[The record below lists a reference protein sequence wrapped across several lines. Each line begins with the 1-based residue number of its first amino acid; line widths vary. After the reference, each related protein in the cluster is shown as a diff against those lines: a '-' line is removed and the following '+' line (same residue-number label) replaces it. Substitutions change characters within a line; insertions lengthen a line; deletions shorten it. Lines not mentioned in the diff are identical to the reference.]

1 MAATAFSW
9 LKVPTWGRGTT
20 RHRAPSQCSISV
32 CRGLLIS
39 EESPTAQ
46 ILLLERAVTPFSW
59 LAVPTL
65 GLETI
70 FQASGPH
77 PEAAAT
83 PPVLMSRVKRT
94 NVNKKETKGVFKRF
108 MIYLSISFDRVK
120 YL

>member
-1 MAATAFSW
+1 MAAMAFSW

-20 RHRAPSQCSISV
+20 CHRAPSQCSISV
-32 CRGLLIS
+32 CRGLLMS

-46 ILLLERAVTPFSW
+46 ILFLERAVTPFSW
-59 LAVPTL
+59 LAAPTL

-70 FQASGPH
+70 FQLP
-77 PEAAAT
+77 PEAVAT

-108 MIYLSISFDRVK
+108 MIYLSISVDRVK
-120 YL
+120 Y